1 MRPSPLPQTPKQWLQ
16 RRKDQWRRRVAYS
29 FAVADST
36 DTALGSVAVSNVD
49 PRHATGWVSYWTASA
64 ARGRGVATHG
74 CRALADWCFAD
85 LGLFRLELGHRTD
98 NPASRAADGSLTAG
112 PRTRPSTRR
121 RRGTPAASPPIR
133 GHPERARPP
142 APRRT
147 VRRKRL
153 P

>member
-1 MRPSPLPQTPKQWLQ
+1 M
-16 RRKDQWRRRVAYS
+16 
-29 FAVADST
+29 
-36 DTALGSVAVSNVD
+36 
-49 PRHATGWVSYWTASA
+49 
-64 ARGRGVATHG
+64 ATHR